1 MPAVIAMPRQR
12 KEPLVQKVF
21 MCPIGLLGAL
31 KDEAQK
37 TGKSESE
44 IIREALKDRL
54 NLQG

>member
-1 MPAVIAMPRQR
+1 
-12 KEPLVQKVF
+12 